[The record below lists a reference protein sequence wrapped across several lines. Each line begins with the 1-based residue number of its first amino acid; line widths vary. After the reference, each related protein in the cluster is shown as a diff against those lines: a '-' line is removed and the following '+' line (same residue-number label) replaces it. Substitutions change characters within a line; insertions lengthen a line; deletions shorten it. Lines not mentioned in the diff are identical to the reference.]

1 MYKALT
7 QTNKPKKVFQSSNSI
22 KIIIYKK
29 FLTMIKI
36 ISMQKA
42 SYLLTVSYMPCLAK
56 TFSDKLIQ

>member
-7 QTNKPKKVFQSSNSI
+7 QTNKPKKVFQSSNRI

-42 SYLLTVSYMPCLAK
+42 SYLLTASYMPCLAK